1 MTPYYYKI
9 QRIVDGISGEVL
21 SQEVLDTVET
31 PTEQSPITLFS
42 GDIVEL
48 KVYRLE
54 DSETGK
60 GPFSSP
66 VSVPFSWS
74 ESHRAPMESDSPP
87 YEEYA
92 KWLEKVEPTG
102 WGLPSH
108 YRFAFSTLE
117 RLKDCFEG
125 YEKYPNFKIME
136 YMIDTSDPLSFIS
149 LSDGQVIF
157 CEVISKREL

>member
-1 MTPYYYKI
+1 MKEVKI
-9 QRIVDGISGEVL
+9 VGHDKANRLIALMEQVFIKA
-21 SQEVLDTVET
+21 
-31 PTEQSPITLFS
+31 TEL
-42 GDIVEL
+42 VEL

-66 VSVPFSWS
+66 ASVPFSWS
-74 ESHRAPMESDSPP
+74 ESHHVPTESDSPT

-92 KWLEKVEPTG
+92 NWIEKIEHTG
-102 WGLPSH
+102 LGFPSR

-136 YMIDTSDPLSFIS
+136 YIIDTSDPLSFVS

-157 CEVISKREL
+157 SEVISKVEL